1 MGADKHKGQIIPLR
15 TLKLTIEYDGTL
27 YHGWQVQPGFKTI
40 QGILQNRLSRILGHS
55 VNVYGSGRTDAG
67 VHAKGQVAHFHTPKT
82 MPPQVFR
89 RALNGTLPD
98 DIAIRQVE
106 EAPSSFHAQ
115 YSAKAKEYHY
125 YLFNR
130 PIRSPFSRNYALLVP
145 ALLDLDRMREA
156 LAHLEGSH
164 DFFSLSV
171 APKAMKNTTRTL
183 TKAELKQ
190 ENNFLII
197 ILEGNG
203 FLHKMVRRIV
213 GTLLEVGK
221 HKISSSMIPEIL
233 QNRDKSL
240 GGLSVPPY
248 GLFLMSVK
256 Y

>member
-1 MGADKHKGQIIPLR
+1 MR
-15 TLKLTIEYDGTL
+15 TLKLTIAYDGTL

-40 QGILQNRLSRILGHS
+40 QGIIQDRLGRILGHQA
-55 VNVYGSGRTDAG
+55 NVYGSGRTDAG
-67 VHAKGQVAHFHTPKT
+67 VHAKGQVAHFRTLKT
-82 MPPQVFR
+82 LPPEVLR
-89 RALNGTLPD
+89 RALNGTLPA

-106 EAPSSFHAQ
+106 EAPASFHAQ
-115 YSAKAKEYHY
+115 YNAKGKKYHY
-125 YLFNR
+125 YLYNQ
-130 PIRSPFSRNYALLVP
+130 PIRSPFFRNYALRVP
-145 ALLDLDRMREA
+145 VFLDLDHMQEA
-156 LAHLEGSH
+156 LIHLKGTH

-171 APKAMKNTTRTL
+171 ASEDMKNTIRTL

-190 ENNFLII
+190 ENDLLII

-213 GTLLEVGK
+213 GTLIEVGK
-221 HKISSSMIPEIL
+221 HKITSGMIPEIL